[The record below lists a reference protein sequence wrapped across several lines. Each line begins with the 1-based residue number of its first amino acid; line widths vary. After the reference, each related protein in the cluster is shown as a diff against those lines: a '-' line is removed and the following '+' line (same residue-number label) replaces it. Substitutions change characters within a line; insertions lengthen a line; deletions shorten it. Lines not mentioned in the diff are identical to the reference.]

1 MCNAAPSM
9 EAQRSAW
16 QRWGW
21 LLRWLGTAAG
31 IGYIA
36 TLIDVDDVRAA
47 FARIPIVA
55 LLAAIGLVGANVVIG
70 AARWRAVLAAYE
82 DGRLSAPRYEA
93 YLRILDSLRSG
104 I

>member
-36 TLIDVDDVRAA
+36 TLIDVDDVRERTGWELHVSPDAA
-47 FARIPIVA
+47 VTDPPTDAE
-55 LLAAIGLVGANVVIG
+55 L
-70 AARWRAVLAAYE
+70 AVLRDLKTRTEAAH
-82 DGRLSAPRYEA
+82 G
-93 YLRILDSLRSG
+93 G
-104 I
+104 